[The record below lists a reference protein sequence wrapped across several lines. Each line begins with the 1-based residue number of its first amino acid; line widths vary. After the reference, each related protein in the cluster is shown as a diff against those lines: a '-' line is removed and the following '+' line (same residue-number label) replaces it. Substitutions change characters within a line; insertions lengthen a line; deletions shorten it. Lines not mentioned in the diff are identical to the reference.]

1 MSLGLEG
8 KSMGRDRITVSA
20 ATGMTIAILGLG
32 YLSFGVWTMLIFSSG
47 FGVGLLLWLLFKR
60 QPDFSQIKWP
70 FIVAFVLFV
79 VHRIEEY
86 ATSFF
91 DELARLTGTP
101 TPDIGSW
108 QVVLLVLLSV
118 GGWLAM
124 PFLVIH
130 RIAFGYYLAWT
141 AFAAMGITELA
152 HFLIFPFLTGER
164 YGYFPG
170 MASVIVLAPVAWW
183 GMVRLASG
191 ARPEASRGSGNV

>member
-1 MSLGLEG
+1 MD
-8 KSMGRDRITVSA
+8 RDNITVA
-20 ATGMTIAILGLG
+20 AAIGMTLAILALG

-47 FGVGLLLWLLFKR
+47 FGLGLVLWMLSGRR
-60 QPDFSQIKWP
+60 QPEFSQIKWP
-70 FIVAFVLFV
+70 FIIAFFLFI

-86 ATSFF
+86 ATNFF
-91 DELARLTGTP
+91 DELARLTGTA

-118 GGWLAM
+118 GGWIAM

-130 RIAFGYYLAWT
+130 RIAFGYYLALT

-152 HFLIFPFLTGER
+152 HFLVFPFLTGGP

-183 GMVRLASG
+183 GMLRLATGST
-191 ARPEASRGSGNV
+191 ARP